1 MRCSPHDFTKSQ
13 LRIFTNFWTNQNEYC
28 LFLIKKKTPKLQQIS
43 SFLLIG
49 LKIRDLGW
57 KIRYSELET
66 LDLELKILNSE
77 LEILDSELKIRDSKL
92 EILDSE

>member
-1 MRCSPHDFTKSQ
+1 MFVFDK
-13 LRIFTNFWTNQNEYC
+13 E
-28 LFLIKKKTPKLQQIS
+28 KTPKLQQIS

-66 LDLELKILNSE
+66 LDLELKIFNSV
-77 LEILDSELKIRDSKL
+77 LEIRDSQLKIRDSKL